1 MQSPGAYALVNAM
14 KNNPEST
21 LIEVE
26 LTVRRKDRKETSSPE
41 EKIFSSL
48 TQFQIIMELV
58 KFDLKTG
65 FVTQVQVDVSIPNAP
80 GILPPRF
87 EGIIPR
93 V

>member
-41 EKIFSSL
+41 QKHFSSR
-48 TQFQIIMELV
+48 
-58 KFDLKTG
+58 FDLISNYYG
-65 FVTQVQVDVSIPNAP
+65 VRYSVN
-80 GILPPRF
+80 GI
-87 EGIIPR
+87 
-93 V
+93 